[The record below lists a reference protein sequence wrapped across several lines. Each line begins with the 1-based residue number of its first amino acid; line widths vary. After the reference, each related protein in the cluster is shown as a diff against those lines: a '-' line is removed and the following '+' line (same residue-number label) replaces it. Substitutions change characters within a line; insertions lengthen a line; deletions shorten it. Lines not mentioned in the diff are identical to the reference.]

1 MRWSLLGLVLCG
13 CQQISWF
20 RAATDLPD
28 PGYPAVNPEACPP
41 ESQVTWHNHAK
52 PLIDTWCTTCHTS
65 LLSGDDRKGAPTGIN
80 FDTYQGVHAFRDRI
94 LAVATGDSPLMPP
107 AGGIPD
113 IDRERLREWI
123 NCGAAGSLDNV
134 SLCDALSPQAGSVTI
149 ASAEDAE
156 AFCASGSNAVEADLI
171 ITGGDFEL
179 DCLCEVGGNLTISDS
194 SSSDVGFPEL
204 LHVDGSVSITQNAAL
219 TSVAFP
225 ELLDIGWDAEP
236 GTGGGLTVTDNA
248 TLAEVNWPWMKDIGG
263 DYVFSN
269 NPSLVS
275 LKTSH
280 TVHVNGALTL
290 TENPLMSVLNLERLR
305 FVEGAFTLHDNG
317 SLDSVESTASVERLG
332 GKLTITQ
339 QPVLTEI
346 GGFLSVSELLGDVE
360 IAENDALEI
369 IDGFTA
375 LYDLT
380 GDIHIYDNPSLLQL
394 NGFQHLEEMHGD
406 LWVHNNASL
415 ERVNGGFVNLVT
427 LDGDLTFSDN
437 PGLFDINGFATLYDI
452 GSLTLTGLPLLAEPT
467 SFATVSSV
475 SGSVVVTQTGAL
487 YLGMLD
493 NALNIDGEVRI
504 EDNDNLEAVTGFNH
518 ASDIGAGLFIQRNQA
533 LLALP
538 AFQLLST
545 VDGDVILADN
555 GLLEQP
561 HNVTSLTDVGGNLH
575 ITNNGTLFSV
585 GQLSSLMNVDL
596 DVVITGNTALPTSQ
610 ADALASGINSVG
622 GTITV
627 SGNGPG

>member
-20 RAATDLPD
+20 QQAKDLPD
-28 PGYPAVNPEACPP
+28 PRYPDVNPEACPP
-41 ESQVTWHNHAK
+41 DSQVTWRNHAK

-65 LLSGDDRKGAPTGIN
+65 LLSGEDRKGAPAN
-80 FDTYQGVHAFRDRI
+80 VDFDTYQGVFNYRDRI
-94 LAVATGDSPLMPP
+94 HTVATGDSPRMPP

-123 NCGAAGSLDNV
+123 NCGAAGTPDNV
-134 SLCDALSPQAGSVTI
+134 SLCDSLSPQPGSVTI
-149 ASAEDAE
+149 ASAEEAE
-156 AFCASGSNAVEADLI
+156 AFCASGNNAVEDDLI
-171 ITGGDFEL
+171 ITGGDFAL
-179 DCLCEVGGNLTISDS
+179 DCLCEVGGNLTIAES
-194 SSSDVGFPEL
+194 SSSDVGFSEL
-204 LHVDGSVSITQNAAL
+204 LHVDGAVSITNNLTL
-219 TSVAFP
+219 TSVALP
-225 ELLDIGWDAEP
+225 ELLDVGWDAEP
-236 GTGGGLTVTDNA
+236 GSRGGVTVTGNSVLTEID
-248 TLAEVNWPWMKDIGG
+248 WPWLKDIGG
-263 DYVFSN
+263 NYVISQN
-269 NPSLVS
+269 EALVS
-275 LKTSH
+275 VATSH
-280 TVHVNGALTL
+280 TVHINGALTL
-290 TENPLMSVLNLERLR
+290 IENPMLSALNLERLR
-305 FVEGAFTLHDNG
+305 FVDGPFTLDDNG
-317 SLDSVESTASVERLG
+317 SLDSLESTASVERLG
-332 GKLTITQ
+332 GKLTIMR

-406 LWVHNNASL
+406 IWVHDNAAL

-427 LDGDLTFSDN
+427 LDGDLTFADN

-475 SGSVVVTQTGAL
+475 TGSVIVTQTGAA
-487 YLGMLD
+487 YLGLLD

-504 EDNDNLEAVTGFNH
+504 ENNDSLEAITGFNRVT
-518 ASDIGAGLFIQRNQA
+518 AVGEGLFIQDNDA

-538 AFQLLST
+538 SFQDLST
-545 VDGDVILADN
+545 VNGDVILSN
-555 GLLEQP
+555 NLRLEQP
-561 HNVTSLTDVGGNLH
+561 HSVTSLIDIGGSLH
-575 ITNNGTLFSV
+575 ITDNETLFSV
-585 GQLSSLMNVDL
+585 GQLSSLMNVDM
-596 DVVITGNTALPTSQ
+596 DVVITGNTELPSSQ
-610 ADALASGINSVG
+610 ADTLAAGIDSVG
-622 GTITV
+622 GSITV